1 MCVCVRARAC
11 VCVCEVSAGLIYSKC
26 LMLITILGSQMF
38 LEMFSAVSRPLL
50 LGASVY
56 NMLKKSFLCIQIK
69 FRATQLNL
77 I

>member
-1 MCVCVRARAC
+1 MSVCVCVCVCVRGVA
-11 VCVCEVSAGLIYSKC
+11 AGLIYSKC

-38 LEMFSAVSRPLL
+38 LEMFSGVSRPLL